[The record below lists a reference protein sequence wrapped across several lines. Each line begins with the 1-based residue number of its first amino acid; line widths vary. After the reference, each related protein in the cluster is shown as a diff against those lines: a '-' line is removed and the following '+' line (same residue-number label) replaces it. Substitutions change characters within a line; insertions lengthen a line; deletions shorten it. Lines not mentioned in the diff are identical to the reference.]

1 MIGNSKMLYYS
12 QTCGIH
18 VHIALSLFI
27 KYQNNSRKSLDL
39 LVNTKII
46 PEKKEKKNA
55 VSILTYGIHC
65 VHIALSLDIF
75 CKYVYL

>member
-1 MIGNSKMLYYS
+1 VDLVTLKIVNIAMIGNSKMLYYS

-46 PEKKEKKNA
+46 PEKKEKKM
-55 VSILTYGIHC
+55 
-65 VHIALSLDIF
+65 LSLF
-75 CKYVYL
+75 